1 VVITPK
7 RTSCMINIV
16 NNMNKIKLTVAT
28 LLLGGMCYGQVQ
40 VKDDALTKK
49 IAYIESKNTIED
61 MIEWMRADIKTG
73 LVRAEVGQSYVEN
86 LYELLS
92 RLEDINAGYI
102 FDCENCDELD

>member
-1 VVITPK
+1 
-7 RTSCMINIV
+7 
-16 NNMNKIKLTVAT
+16 MNKIKLTVAT

>member
-1 VVITPK
+1 
-7 RTSCMINIV
+7 
-16 NNMNKIKLTVAT
+16 MNKIKLTVAT
-28 LLLGGMCYGQVQ
+28 LLLGGICYGQVK

-49 IAYIESKNTIED
+49 IAYVESVNTIED

-92 RLEDINAGYI
+92 RLEDINAGYV
-102 FDCENCDELD
+102 FDCENCDEID